1 MINKIHPELLCEVS
15 TLNNNYVN
23 CFLYANNYDILK
35 QKLDSGNIKHIA
47 YPFMNCFYANINKDT
62 IINLSKCESVNFITK
77 SAKVFTLIDR
87 AKQFIN
93 IDKINCSALNP
104 TTIAFI
110 DTGIAPHLDLILPK
124 PRIIHFKDLINNR
137 VYPYDDNGH
146 GTFISGVACGSGICS
161 TKQYAGILPNANIVM
176 IKALDK
182 MGETS
187 SQTILDAMQYI
198 YDIRKKYNIKVVCM
212 SFGADY
218 SGPND
223 PLQQG
228 ALALWNSGLVVV
240 AAAGNSGPEH
250 NSIKSP
256 GTGSRIITVGGL
268 DDGRNDNQIKIADFS
283 SRGPVDSRFKP
294 DIIAPSVDI
303 TSTSHNFKN
312 GFYTTMSG
320 TSVATP
326 IIAGICAILVS
337 QNPKASPDKIKHTL
351 LNMAHPL
358 THNKNDEG
366 FGYIK
371 LD

>member
-1 MINKIHPELLCEVS
+1 MINKIHPNLLSEVD
-15 TLNNNYVN
+15 TLSNKAID
-23 CFLYANNYDILK
+23 CFLYATDFEILKSKLDKNEVNYISYPFMKCFFAKINKNDILK
-35 QKLDSGNIKHIA
+35 
-47 YPFMNCFYANINKDT
+47 FANYK
-62 IINLSKCESVNFITK
+62 SVDYITK
-77 SAKVFTLIDR
+77 STKVFTLIDR

-93 IDKINCSALNP
+93 IEKLECSN
-104 TTIAFI
+104 TKKSTIAFI
-110 DTGIAPHLDLILPK
+110 DTGIAPHLDFLLPYNK
-124 PRIIHFKDLINNR
+124 IIHFKDFINNKK
-137 VYPYDDNGH
+137 YPYDDNGH
-146 GTFISGVACGSGICS
+146 GTFISGIACGSGI
-161 TKQYAGILPNANIVM
+161 AGKYKYSGIIPNANIVM
-176 IKALDK
+176 IKALDSN
-182 MGETS
+182 GETN

-198 YDIRKKYNIKVVCM
+198 YDVRKKYNIKVVCM

-218 SGPND
+218 SGNND
-223 PLQQG
+223 PLQHG

-268 DDGRNDNQIKIADFS
+268 DDGRNDGQIKIADFS

-303 TSTSHNFKN
+303 TSTNSNFKT

-326 IIAGICAILVS
+326 IVAGICSILIT
-337 QNPKASPDKIKHTL
+337 QNPNYSPDKIKHIL
-351 LNMAHPL
+351 LNMCTPL

>member
-1 MINKIHPELLCEVS
+1 MINKIHPELLNEVS
-15 TLNNNYVN
+15 TLSNKNLN
-23 CFLYANNYDILK
+23 CFLYAKDYDVLK
-35 QKLDSGNIKHIA
+35 NKLDNGNIKHIA
-47 YPFMNCFYANINKDT
+47 YPFINCFYATLNKNL
-62 IINLSKCESVNFITK
+62 IFNLSRCEEVDFITK
-77 SAKVFTLIDR
+77 DAKVFTLIDKAR
-87 AKQFIN
+87 QFIN
-93 IDKINCSALNP
+93 IDKFDFYTSTP
-104 TTIAFI
+104 PTIAFI
-110 DTGIAPHLDLILPK
+110 DTGISPHLDFLLPFNK
-124 PRIIHFKDLINNR
+124 IIHFKDLINNHI
-137 VYPYDDNGH
+137 YPYDDNGH
-146 GTFISGVACGSGICS
+146 GTFISGIACGSGICS
-161 TKQYAGILPNANIVM
+161 NRQYLGIMPNANIVM
-176 IKALDK
+176 IKALDNA
-182 MGETS
+182 GETN

-218 SGPND
+218 SGAND

-228 ALALWNSGLVVV
+228 AISLWNSGLVVV

-268 DDGRNDNQIKIADFS
+268 DDGRGDGKIKIADFS

-303 TSTSHNFKN
+303 TSTCNNTKLSL
-312 GFYTTMSG
+312 YTTMSG

-326 IIAGICAILVS
+326 IIAGICAMLIN
-337 QNPKASPDKIKHTL
+337 QNPKASPDKIKHIL

-371 LD
+371 FD

>member
-1 MINKIHPELLCEVS
+1 MISKIHPDLLNKVN
-15 TLNNNYVN
+15 TLSNQFIN
-23 CFLYANNYDILK
+23 CFLYANNFSLLK
-35 QKLDSGNIKHIA
+35 HKLNQSNIEYTP
-47 YPFMNCFYANINKDT
+47 YPFMNCFYAKLNKNAILT
-62 IINLSKCESVNFITK
+62 LSMCGNVNFITK
-77 SAKVFTLIDR
+77 STRVFTLIDR

-93 IDKINCSALNP
+93 IDKLNCSQANP
-104 TTIAFI
+104 PSIAFI
-110 DTGIAPHLDLILPK
+110 DTGICPHIDFLLPK

-137 VYPYDDNGH
+137 QYPYDDNGH
-146 GTFISGVACGSGICS
+146 GTFISGVACGSGVAS
-161 TKQYAGILPNANIVM
+161 KYKYSGISPYSNIIM
-176 IKALDK
+176 IKALDQS
-182 MGETS
+182 GETS

-198 YDIRKKYNIKVVCM
+198 YNIRKKYNIKVVCM

-218 SGPND
+218 SGAND

-228 ALALWNSGLVVV
+228 ALSLWNSGLVVV

-283 SRGPVDSRFKP
+283 SRGPVDNRFKP

-303 TSTSHNFKN
+303 TSACNVFKQ

-326 IIAGICAILVS
+326 IIAGICAILCQ
-337 QNPKASPDKIKHTL
+337 QNPSYSPDKIKHTL

-366 FGYIK
+366 FGYVK
-371 LD
+371 L